1 MKETNLEPGEVVVA
15 RQDIARRLPLLAA
28 EITASLGGNVD
39 GLVIMPVLTGALV
52 FAADLIRCFP
62 QRLRIDLITARSY
75 GAGTHSQGPKL
86 EGGVPE
92 GVKGRHVLIV
102 DDILD
107 SGRTIKFLRNS
118 VQDSGALSVRA
129 CVLLRKQLPEALST
143 PCEFVG
149 FEVPDLFVAGY
160 GLDCDGWFR
169 NLPDVVAL
177 RPRGETKNIVR

>member
-1 MKETNLEPGEVVVA
+1 MKETNLEPGEVIVA

-102 DDILD
+102 DDIVD
-107 SGRTIKFLRNS
+107 SGRTIAFLRKN
-118 VQDSGALSVRA
+118 VQDSGALSVRT
-129 CVLLRKQLPEALST
+129 CVLLRKQLPEALAT

-169 NLPDVVAL
+169 NLPDVVCL
-177 RPRGETKNIVR
+177 RPHGETKNIVR

>member
-1 MKETNLEPGEVVVA
+1 MNKPNLEPGEVVVTREA
-15 RQDIARRLPLLAA
+15 IGRRMPMLAA
-28 EITASLGGNVD
+28 EITASLDGNVD

-62 QRLRIDLITARSY
+62 QRLRIDLIAARSY

-86 EGGVPE
+86 EGGVPV
-92 GVKGRHVLIV
+92 GVKDRHVLIV

-107 SGRTIKFLRNS
+107 SGRTIQFLRQC
-118 VQDSGALSVRA
+118 VLDSGARSVRA
-129 CVLLRKQLPEALST
+129 CVLLRKQLPQALAT

-160 GLDCDGWFR
+160 GLDYDGWFR

-177 RPRGETKNIVR
+177 RPGGQAHNIVR